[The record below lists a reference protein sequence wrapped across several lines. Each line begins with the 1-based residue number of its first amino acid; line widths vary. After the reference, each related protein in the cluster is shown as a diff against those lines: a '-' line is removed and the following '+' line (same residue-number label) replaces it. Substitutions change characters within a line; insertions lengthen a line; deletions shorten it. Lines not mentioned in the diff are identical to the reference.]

1 MDSPSPPVWPVLS
14 TLERRILGVLIEKAK
29 MTPDQYPLS
38 LNALVNGCNQKSNRD
53 PVMNV
58 DEHDVE
64 TALDGMKPK
73 GLVMEVQGGR
83 VDRWRHLL
91 YEVWTPNKFELAV
104 LAELLLR
111 GPQTE
116 GELRT
121 RVSRMEPVESLDDLR
136 DRLEPLVEKKLVL
149 YLTPARSRGA
159 TLTHGFHAP
168 YELDRARATVTS
180 GLSVEELA
188 PPPASM
194 SGKPKEPIGMPLP
207 TPNLEE
213 LQHLKTELVELR
225 KQVDTLRS
233 EMDDLKKQ
241 LGVG

>member
-1 MDSPSPPVWPVLS
+1 MDSPSPPWPVLS
-14 TLERRILGVLIEKAK
+14 NLERRILGVLVEKAK
-29 MTPDQYPLS
+29 TTPEAYPLS
-38 LNALVNGCNQKSNRD
+38 LNALTNGCNQKSNRD

-58 DEHDVE
+58 DESEVE
-64 TALDGMKPK
+64 EALDGMKPK
-73 GLVMEVQGGR
+73 GLVMQVQGGR

-121 RVSRMEPVESLDDLR
+121 RVARMEPVESLDDLR
-136 DRLEPLVEKKLVL
+136 DRLEPLVEKKLVV
-149 YLTPARSRGA
+149 YLTPPRSRGA

-168 YELDRARATVTS
+168 YELDRARAS
-180 GLSVEELA
+180 AGAGLSAEDLA
-188 PPPASM
+188 PPPASL
-194 SGKPKEPIGMPLP
+194 SGRPKEPIAVPLP
-207 TPNLEE
+207 APNNGE

-225 KQVDTLRS
+225 KQVETLRT
-233 EMDDLKKQ
+233 EMDDLKRQ